1 MKTDFIH
8 KFNVPP
14 IKTKW
19 EYANRR
25 PLILKARREGQTLA
39 AIGRTWG
46 ITGDRVRQIIKE
58 ELRRRGCA
66 DQRPDNGPVR

>member
-8 KFNVPP
+8 NLNVPP
-14 IKTKW
+14 LKTKE

-39 AIGRTWG
+39 AIGNAWG
-46 ITGDRVRQIIKE
+46 ITGSRVRQIIKE
-58 ELRRRGCA
+58 ELRRRGC
-66 DQRPDNGPVR
+66 DT